1 MYIIAGKVLSRVQQ
15 TSDDM
20 RIQRVIFPGICM
32 VIYLSNVTGFSK
44 NNSQHET
51 IMIRSF
57 YKVKPRSVI
66 ISSYR
71 HRGSE
76 KFLVLGR

>member
-1 MYIIAGKVLSRVQQ
+1 MYIIAGKVLSRVQK

-32 VIYLSNVTGFSK
+32 IIYLSNVTGY
-44 NNSQHET
+44 NSQHET